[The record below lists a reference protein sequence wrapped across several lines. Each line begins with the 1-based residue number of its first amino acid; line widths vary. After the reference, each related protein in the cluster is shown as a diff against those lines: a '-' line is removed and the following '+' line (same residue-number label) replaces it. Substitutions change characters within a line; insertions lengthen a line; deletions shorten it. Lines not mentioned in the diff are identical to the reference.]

1 MINNELVLNIDGYEG
16 PIDVLLDLAKTQKV
30 DLKNI
35 SILEL
40 ADQYT
45 EFVKKEI
52 KTNNLTLVADYLVIA
67 AWLTYLKSRLLLP
80 ETDNEEVPAN
90 TLAENLKEQ
99 LMKLEQMRNAGTK
112 ILSRYQLDKDFY
124 KNGAQNNPL
133 IEKKYVFDCTLHDLL
148 KNIVVVNARSEA
160 KKFRIE
166 LTKVHTVQ
174 EAIKNIKEFFENNK
188 TDWILL
194 DNFIKKQ
201 NENNF
206 IKKSNVA
213 SHFAASLE
221 LVKVGFIKLRQHAPF
236 APIYIRNNIGNK

>member
-1 MINNELVLNIDGYEG
+1 MNNNELVLNIDGYEG
-16 PIDVLLDLAKTQKV
+16 PIEVLLDLAKTQKV

-40 ADQYT
+40 VDQYT
-45 EFVKKEI
+45 DFVKKEI
-52 KTNNLTLVADYLVIA
+52 KTNNLTLVADYLVIV

-80 ETDNEEVPAN
+80 KTDNNDVPAD
-90 TLAENLKEQ
+90 TLAQNLKEQ
-99 LMKLEQMRNAGTK
+99 LVKLEQMRSAGTK
-112 ILSRYQLDKDFY
+112 ILSRYQLNKDFY
-124 KNGAQNNPL
+124 KNGSENNPL
-133 IEKKYVFDCTLHDLL
+133 IKKKYSFDCTLHDLL
-148 KNIVVVNARSEA
+148 KNIVMVNARNEA
-160 KKFRIE
+160 KEFTIK

-174 EAIKNIKEFFENNK
+174 EAIKNIKKFFENNK

-194 DNFIKKQ
+194 DNFINKQ

-206 IKKSNVA
+206 IKKSNIA

-236 APIYIRNNIGNK
+236 APIYVKNNIGNK

>member
-16 PIDVLLDLAKTQKV
+16 PIDVLLELAKTQKV
-30 DLKNI
+30 DLENI

-80 ETDNEEVPAN
+80 DTDNDDVPAD

-112 ILSRYQLDKDFY
+112 ILSRYQLNKDFY
-124 KNGAQNNPL
+124 KNGDENNPL

-148 KNIVVVNARSEA
+148 KNIVMVNARSEA

-174 EAIKNIKEFFENNK
+174 EALKNIKDFFENNK

-206 IKKSNVA
+206 VKKSNVA

-221 LVKVGFIKLRQHAPF
+221 LAKVGFIKLRQHAPF
-236 APIYIRNNIGNK
+236 APIYVKNNIGNK